1 MDEMEKVLA
10 EESATENVQPEA
22 LDEKAEEVM
31 SEVSE
36 LPAAEPENE
45 AADVT
50 DSAQETAKIDKRGG
64 KEKKPRAE
72 KAKKP
77 PKEKTEKK
85 AKKVKEP
92 KAPKK
97 NVEKKVKKEG
107 EKFEFNTQNI
117 KELIKKGLSGKNGG
131 GFGFSIRIQ
140 LMIGF
145 VLPILFVV
153 LVGTMAANRASK
165 GLRDIY
171 EQSSVSTVDMTMA
184 TLDTGFEGIKSSV
197 MELSLNNDLKS
208 YLLGGYVNDTVKGQD
223 ATDVLSSTITVKQ
236 NNSDMIFNIDLI
248 AVSATNN
255 LSTRNFSGIS
265 GWEGISEDLQDS
277 SDGYL
282 FDEKQLYWGTTHDY
296 LDSLYAGYK
305 KSGVD
310 FYEDYLMFASKAVA
324 LGKLKGL
331 ILFDVQKSYIQE
343 LIDSVNLGDEAY
355 IWFITPDGTEVCNKE
370 GLSFAELGIVEP
382 EMEESDEERDNTTA
396 EYIKHKGKS
405 YYLVQ
410 SNSTV
415 NGSKLVAMVPRSFIT
430 RASDSIRNLTFLLV
444 IIAVVIAAFIG
455 LVIIVAIST
464 NIGKS
469 VKQLMK
475 VSDGDL
481 TDTGDG
487 KAIARNEFGRL
498 QSALFNAVGKF
509 RDLVGTVIESKDAVI
524 RSGNRVT
531 ESTSEL
537 SDMIM
542 SVSAQMQEIN
552 GIIATQN
559 GEISSANDQM
569 EELSGQIKSISSN
582 IFTTMDEVT
591 GSRDMI
597 DDSMKVVKDMVDQSG
612 QTADAT
618 KEVQDK
624 VVKLTDKLSAIE
636 DFVTDIQEI
645 ASQTNLLSL
654 NASIE
659 AARAGEQG
667 RGFSV
672 VAEEIRKLADSSAAT
687 ATQIQGIIQEIEAY
701 SKSALDKVK
710 EADSISGNQMKSAS
724 MTIEVFNKMH
734 DSTEM
739 ILESMQSLSTD
750 VQGVNELRH
759 NTRKAIQKIGDS
771 SENTVAA
778 TREVNNF
785 LEKQQEAAEYL
796 RQETTKLHDR
806 MEQLEVAIQTFRLN

>member
-1 MDEMEKVLA
+1 SP
-10 EESATENVQPEA
+10 EEVAENVTEPVADEVHEEA
-22 LDEKAEEVM
+22 AT
-31 SEVSE
+31 
-36 LPAAEPENE
+36 AAESVREVAE
-45 AADVT
+45 
-50 DSAQETAKIDKRGG
+50 KDKKGK
-64 KEKKPRAE
+64 KEKKPKE
-72 KAKKP
+72 KKP
-77 PKEKTEKK
+77 AKAPKEKKEKK
-85 AKKVKEP
+85 AKEPKTP
-92 KAPKK
+92 KAPK
-97 NVEKKVKKEG
+97 EKKAKKEG
-107 EKFEFNTQNI
+107 EKFEFSVQSV
-117 KELIKKGLSGKNGG
+117 KELIKRGLSGKNGG

-140 LMIGF
+140 LVIGF

-184 TLDTGFEGIKSSV
+184 TIDTGFEGIKSSV

-208 YLLGGYVNDTVKGQD
+208 YLLGGFVKDTVKGQD

-236 NNSDMIFNIDLI
+236 NNSDMIFNIDLFS
-248 AVSATNN
+248 VSATNN

-265 GWEGISEDLQDS
+265 GWEGLSEELQES
-277 SDGYL
+277 PDGYL

-310 FYEDYLMFASKAVA
+310 FYEDYVMFASKVVA

-331 ILFDVQKSYIQE
+331 ILFDVQKSYIQD
-343 LIDSVNLGDEAY
+343 LIDSVDLGEEAY
-355 IWFITPDGTEVCNKE
+355 IWFITPDGAELCNKDDIA
-370 GLSFAELGIVEP
+370 FADLGITIE
-382 EMEESDEERDNTTA
+382 ETEESYDDSNNTIA
-396 EYIKHKGKS
+396 EYIKFKGKS
-405 YYLVQ
+405 YYYVQ

-430 RASDSIRNLTFLLV
+430 KASDSIRNLTFLLV
-444 IIAVVIAAFIG
+444 VIAVIIAAFIG

-481 TDTGDG
+481 TETGDG

-498 QSALFNAVGKF
+498 QSALYNAVGKF
-509 RDLVGTVIESKDAVI
+509 RDLVGTVIDSKDAVI

-542 SVSAQMQEIN
+542 NVSAQMQEIN
-552 GIIATQN
+552 GIIANQN

-612 QTADAT
+612 QTAEAT

-624 VVKLTDKLSAIE
+624 VVKLTDKLEAIE

-687 ATQIQGIIQEIEAY
+687 ATQIQGIIQEITAY
-701 SKSALDKVK
+701 SQSALNKVK
-710 EADSISGNQMKSAS
+710 EADTISGNQMKSAS
-724 MTIEVFNKMH
+724 MTIDVFNKMY

-739 ILESMQSLSTD
+739 ILESMKSLSTD
-750 VQGVNELRH
+750 VQGMNELRH

-778 TREVNNF
+778 TREVNNY